1 MACYYLFLYIRYL
14 EQADWVVEDAIQSAL
29 EDGDWEQEVEDGRRR
44 KGGEIR
50 IKVHVEKGVPVGFR
64 AHGAGDQEPYGKM
77 EGKMESVASGVDMTI
92 YEELPA
98 IATKDVSHQDV
109 YEVCSNQS

>member
-1 MACYYLFLYIRYL
+1 M
-14 EQADWVVEDAIQSAL
+14 EDAIQSAI
-29 EDGDWEQEVEDGRRR
+29 EDGEWEQEVEDGRRR

-50 IKVHVEKGVPVGFR
+50 IKVNLEKGVPVGFR
-64 AHGAGDQEPYGKM
+64 AQGAGDQEAYGKM
-77 EGKMESVASGVDMTI
+77 EGEMECVASGVDMTI

-109 YEVCSNQS
+109 YKVC

>member
-1 MACYYLFLYIRYL
+1 
-14 EQADWVVEDAIQSAL
+14 
-29 EDGDWEQEVEDGRRR
+29 
-44 KGGEIR
+44 
-50 IKVHVEKGVPVGFR
+50 
-64 AHGAGDQEPYGKM
+64 M